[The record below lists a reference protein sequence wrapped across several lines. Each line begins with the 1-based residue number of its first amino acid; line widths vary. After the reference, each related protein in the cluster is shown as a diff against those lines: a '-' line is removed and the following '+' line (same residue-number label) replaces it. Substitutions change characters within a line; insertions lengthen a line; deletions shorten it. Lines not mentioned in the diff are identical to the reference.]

1 MLTQKS
7 ILKSPKIK
15 FKIPKKIPTY
25 LNINNN
31 MLNIDNNNYKVS
43 KRQDTISTNES
54 INNFDDVNI
63 LDESFDMEE
72 QNVNEQYNN
81 NIDVLCI
88 IKKLENKRNK
98 ID

>member
-1 MLTQKS
+1 MLAQKS

-15 FKIPKKIPTY
+15 FKIPNKIPTF

-31 MLNIDNNNYKVS
+31 MLNIDNNHYKVS

-81 NIDVLCI
+81 NIDILCI